1 MTRRTSLFTFFPSA
15 IKTASFSSLYLNNP
29 SYTKAWL
36 VGNVSAVS
44 GTSPTLAFSIRL
56 YGSSVNLQIQPD
68 ITATGDFVY
77 TFTLP
82 PGRWLIRCE
91 IGGTTP
97 SFTFS
102 ADLWLE
108 GEETSLQHAELNV

>member
-1 MTRRTSLFTFFPSA
+1 MARRTSRFTFFPSA
-15 IKTASFSSLYLNNP
+15 TKTASISSLPLNCP
-29 SYTKAWL
+29 AYTKAWL

-56 YGSSVNLQIQPD
+56 FGYSVNLQIQPD
-68 ITATGDFVY
+68 LTSTGDFIF

-82 PGRWLIRCE
+82 PGPWLIRSE

-108 GEETSLQHAELNV
+108 GEDTSLTKAELNV